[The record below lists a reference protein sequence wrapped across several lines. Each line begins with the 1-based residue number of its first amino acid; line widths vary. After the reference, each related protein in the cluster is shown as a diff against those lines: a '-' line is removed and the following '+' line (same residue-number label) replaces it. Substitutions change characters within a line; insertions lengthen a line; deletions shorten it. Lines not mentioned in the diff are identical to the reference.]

1 MGERGQQF
9 MLKAQIVCNKD
20 FIVGE
25 IDERLYGSFLEHMGR
40 VIYYGVYEPGHAC
53 ADEEGFRKDVLQAVR
68 DMGVTAVRYPGGNFV
83 SAYHW
88 EDGVGPRERRPRKI
102 DLAWKAVE
110 TNAFGTDEF
119 IHWAGKA
126 GVQPIFTVNLGT
138 RGMEEALQYLEY
150 CNFPSGTQ
158 YSDLRR
164 SHGVENPY
172 GVRIWCLG
180 NEMDGIWQVGH
191 KGAGEYGRLAAE
203 TGKTMKLLDPNIE
216 LIACGS
222 SLSTMDTYPA
232 WDLEVLEQAYDV
244 IDYLALHQYYSGQEK
259 GTAAFLAQ
267 TLDMEE
273 YIRTI
278 RAAVQVIRQKKRSV
292 KHVRLSIDEWGVWA
306 VPGNTVN
313 REVDENPWQ
322 IAAPISEQIYTME
335 DALLFAGMQMTML
348 RNADMVKIACQSLL
362 TNVSACIMTDANGEM
377 WLQTIYYPFYY
388 FANYARGVVMQ
399 SKCRCEFYDCEG
411 FNEVPYLD
419 QLVVW
424 NKGQKEVVIFL
435 INRSEADSQEAE
447 TELQGMTPV
456 AVAEAVCISAK
467 NKKMTNHKDHTAVK
481 PEKNEEVK
489 LIGNCVTAVLP
500 PLSFHMIRVTL

>member
-1 MGERGQQF
+1 
-9 MLKAQIVCNKD
+9 MLKSHIICNEKY
-20 FIVGE
+20 VTGE
-25 IDERLYGSFLEHMGR
+25 IDSRLYGSFLEHMGR
-40 VIYYGVYEPGHAC
+40 VIYHGVYEPGHTS
-53 ADEEGFRKDVLQAVR
+53 ADEEGFRRDVLQAVR

-88 EDGVGPRERRPRKI
+88 EDGVGPRGQRPRKI
-102 DLAWKAVE
+102 DLAWKAIE

-119 IHWAGKA
+119 IHWARKA
-126 GVQPIFTVNLGT
+126 QVQPIFTVNLGT

-150 CNFPSGTQ
+150 CNFPSGTM

-164 SHGVENPY
+164 SHGIEDPY

-180 NEMDGIWQVGH
+180 NEMDGSWQVGH
-191 KGAGEYGRLAAE
+191 KSAVEYGRLAAE
-203 TGKTMKLLDPNIE
+203 TGKTMKLLDSNIE

-222 SLSTMDTYPA
+222 SLSTMDTCPA
-232 WDLEVLEQAYDV
+232 WDLEVLEQTYDV
-244 IDYLALHQYYSGQEK
+244 IDYLALHQYYGGQEM

-292 KHVRLSIDEWGVWA
+292 RNVRLSIDEWGVWA

-313 REVDENPWQ
+313 REVEENLWQ
-322 IAAPISEQIYTME
+322 TAAPISEQIYTME

-348 RNADMVKIACQSLL
+348 RNADVVKIACQSLL

-399 SKCRCEFYDCEG
+399 SKCQCEAYGCGG
-411 FNEVPYLD
+411 FDKVPYLD

-424 NKGQKEVVIFL
+424 NTGRKEVAIFL
-435 INRSEADSQEAE
+435 INRSEADSQEVE

-456 AVAEAVCISAK
+456 SVTEAVYLSAK
-467 NKKMTNHKDHTAVK
+467 NKKMTNHKDHSAVK
-481 PEKNEEVK
+481 PERYDEVK
-489 LIGNCVTAVLP
+489 IQGNCVTAELM
-500 PLSFHMIRVTL
+500 PLTFMMIRLAIQK

>member
-1 MGERGQQF
+1 
-9 MLKAQIVCNKD
+9 
-20 FIVGE
+20 
-25 IDERLYGSFLEHMGR
+25 
-40 VIYYGVYEPGHAC
+40 
-53 ADEEGFRKDVLQAVR
+53 
-68 DMGVTAVRYPGGNFV
+68 
-83 SAYHW
+83 
-88 EDGVGPRERRPRKI
+88 
-102 DLAWKAVE
+102 
-110 TNAFGTDEF
+110 
-119 IHWAGKA
+119 
-126 GVQPIFTVNLGT
+126 
-138 RGMEEALQYLEY
+138 
-150 CNFPSGTQ
+150 
-158 YSDLRR
+158 
-164 SHGVENPY
+164 
-172 GVRIWCLG
+172 
-180 NEMDGIWQVGH
+180 MDGIWQVGH

-232 WDLEVLEQAYDV
+232 W
-244 IDYLALHQYYSGQEK
+244 
-259 GTAAFLAQ
+259 
-267 TLDMEE
+267 DMEE